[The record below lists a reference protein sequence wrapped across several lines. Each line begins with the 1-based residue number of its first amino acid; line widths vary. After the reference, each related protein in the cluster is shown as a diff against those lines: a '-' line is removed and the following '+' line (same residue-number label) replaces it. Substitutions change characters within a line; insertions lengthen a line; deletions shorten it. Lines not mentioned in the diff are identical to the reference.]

1 MEHTANYS
9 KRANKFR
16 LCLSETTRST
26 TSKLN
31 AFYYGE
37 SSQSTFRAPYFVDQM
52 MNVVTRTL
60 TNHLVSLLILSYCYN
75 PFRRDVFFSDVTTIS

>member
-1 MEHTANYS
+1 MEHTANYPR
-9 KRANKFR
+9 RANKSR

-31 AFYYGE
+31 MFNYGK
-37 SSQSTFRAPYFVDQM
+37 SSQSTFPAHYLVDQV

-60 TNHLVSLLILSYCYN
+60 SYHLVSLLILSYCYN
-75 PFRRDVFFSDVTTIS
+75 PFRRDVFFSDVT